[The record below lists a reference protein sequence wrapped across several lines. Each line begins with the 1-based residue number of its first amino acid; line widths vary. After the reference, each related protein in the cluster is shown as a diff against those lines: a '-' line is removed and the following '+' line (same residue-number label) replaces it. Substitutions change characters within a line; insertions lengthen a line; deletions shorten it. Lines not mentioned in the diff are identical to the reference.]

1 MVEFKLKKNKE
12 INDYQ
17 LQALWEH
24 RAVAVLYQGEDSEE
38 IEEGSLG

>member
-1 MVEFKLKKNKE
+1 MVECKLKKNKE
-12 INDYQ
+12 INGYQ

-24 RAVAVLYQGEDSEE
+24 RAVAVLYLGEDSEE